1 MVDGG
6 AARKMR
12 VLRGGCRKGV
22 PFEGRLIVEILSV
35 RVSLMNAT
43 ARR

>member
-22 PFEGRLIVEILSV
+22 PFEGRLAVEILSV
-35 RVSLMNAT
+35 QVSLMNPT
-43 ARR
+43 MRR